1 MNRQLLGCKIVL
13 LPSATHLLVF
23 YMCPWVHPLVGPI
36 YLKGLQLFGS
46 NFEHSKSSLRS
57 WCRICN
63 IHTSATMCVASYRKT
78 LCCWRAMCP
87 ARCRN
92 CLCRSVLFAP
102 KELCVLVCVVDCLR
116 VSKEKGIE
124 SGFTNK
130 VDTILL
136 GFGGFHVFDTPT
148 CFE

>member
-1 MNRQLLGCKIVL
+1 
-13 LPSATHLLVF
+13 
-23 YMCPWVHPLVGPI
+23 
-36 YLKGLQLFGS
+36 
-46 NFEHSKSSLRS
+46 
-57 WCRICN
+57 
-63 IHTSATMCVASYRKT
+63 
-78 LCCWRAMCP
+78 MCP